1 MKNKYSYLSK
11 NILLFSISSFGQKIL
26 AFLLVP
32 LYTSVLSTADYGT
45 VDLITTT
52 VSILV
57 PVFTINISEGVLR
70 FTLKD
75 KDNKDYFSYG
85 IYMTIKAAL
94 ILLVLLFLLSIIPV
108 EYSFKKYY
116 AWMYLIFIAN
126 CIYSLFQNCL
136 RAVDKVPIMVFS
148 SLLNTVVM
156 LVSNIILLVYI
167 KIGITG
173 YFVSMFLGIMAAN
186 IYMLF
191 KGKLVRCITLD
202 FKNNPKMK
210 KECISYC
217 FPTIF
222 TALAWWINSSL
233 DKYFVTGM
241 LGVSENGIYSVSY
254 KIPTIL
260 GVFQNIFSQAWMLSA
275 INEYDADDSDGFFGK
290 TYEMYNSLMIFC
302 CEGIMI
308 FNILL
313 SRILYAKDF
322 FVAWKYVPLLLLSS
336 LFSALSGYLGS
347 IFSAV
352 KDTKIAAKT
361 TMISALLNALL
372 NAVLIPKFHIYGAA
386 VATVCS
392 YVIAW
397 GIRYIVSKRY
407 VRMKIN
413 EKRMLFAYVLL
424 VLQTIL
430 ASTKSH
436 FYLLQIIIILITMLL
451 FRKYYIKIFSM
462 VIKKIKKEK

>member
-126 CIYSLFQNCL
+126 CIYGLFQNYL

-241 LGVSENGIYSVSY
+241 LGVSENVIYSVSY

-290 TYEMYNSLMIFC
+290 TYEMNLETMNHLELFQHLGFPVLLGTSRKSMIGLTLDLPVDQRV
-302 CEGIMI
+302 EGTIATSVIGVMKGC
-308 FNILL
+308 
-313 SRILYAKDF
+313 A
-322 FVAWKYVPLLLLSS
+322 FVRVHD
-336 LFSALSGYLGS
+336 
-347 IFSAV
+347 V
-352 KDTKIAAKT
+352 KE
-361 TMISALLNALL
+361 NRR
-372 NAVLIPKFHIYGAA
+372 AVLMTEA
-386 VATVCS
+386 
-392 YVIAW
+392 
-397 GIRYIVSKRY
+397 
-407 VRMKIN
+407 
-413 EKRMLFAYVLL
+413 
-424 VLQTIL
+424 IL
-430 ASTKSH
+430 G
-436 FYLLQIIIILITMLL
+436 
-451 FRKYYIKIFSM
+451 RNIK
-462 VIKKIKKEK
+462 

>member
-126 CIYSLFQNCL
+126 CIYSLFQNYL

-210 KECISYC
+210 KECIS
-217 FPTIF
+217 
-222 TALAWWINSSL
+222 
-233 DKYFVTGM
+233 
-241 LGVSENGIYSVSY
+241 
-254 KIPTIL
+254 
-260 GVFQNIFSQAWMLSA
+260 
-275 INEYDADDSDGFFGK
+275 
-290 TYEMYNSLMIFC
+290 
-302 CEGIMI
+302 
-308 FNILL
+308 
-313 SRILYAKDF
+313 
-322 FVAWKYVPLLLLSS
+322 
-336 LFSALSGYLGS
+336 
-347 IFSAV
+347 
-352 KDTKIAAKT
+352 
-361 TMISALLNALL
+361 
-372 NAVLIPKFHIYGAA
+372 
-386 VATVCS
+386 
-392 YVIAW
+392 
-397 GIRYIVSKRY
+397 
-407 VRMKIN
+407 
-413 EKRMLFAYVLL
+413 
-424 VLQTIL
+424 
-430 ASTKSH
+430 
-436 FYLLQIIIILITMLL
+436 
-451 FRKYYIKIFSM
+451 
-462 VIKKIKKEK
+462 

>member
-1 MKNKYSYLSK
+1 MRRGGAAFCEKKRVGRY
-11 NILLFSISSFGQKIL
+11 FFEKIL

-126 CIYSLFQNCL
+126 CIYSLFQNYL

-260 GVFQNIFSQAWMLSA
+260 GVFQNI
-275 INEYDADDSDGFFGK
+275 ICYK
-290 TYEMYNSLMIFC
+290 
-302 CEGIMI
+302 
-308 FNILL
+308 
-313 SRILYAKDF
+313 
-322 FVAWKYVPLLLLSS
+322 
-336 LFSALSGYLGS
+336 
-347 IFSAV
+347 
-352 KDTKIAAKT
+352 
-361 TMISALLNALL
+361 
-372 NAVLIPKFHIYGAA
+372 
-386 VATVCS
+386 
-392 YVIAW
+392 
-397 GIRYIVSKRY
+397 
-407 VRMKIN
+407 
-413 EKRMLFAYVLL
+413 
-424 VLQTIL
+424 
-430 ASTKSH
+430 
-436 FYLLQIIIILITMLL
+436 
-451 FRKYYIKIFSM
+451 
-462 VIKKIKKEK
+462 

>member
-126 CIYSLFQNCL
+126 CIYGLFQNYL

-347 IFSAV
+347 I
-352 KDTKIAAKT
+352 
-361 TMISALLNALL
+361 
-372 NAVLIPKFHIYGAA
+372 
-386 VATVCS
+386 
-392 YVIAW
+392 
-397 GIRYIVSKRY
+397 
-407 VRMKIN
+407 
-413 EKRMLFAYVLL
+413 
-424 VLQTIL
+424 
-430 ASTKSH
+430 
-436 FYLLQIIIILITMLL
+436 
-451 FRKYYIKIFSM
+451 
-462 VIKKIKKEK
+462 

>member
-1 MKNKYSYLSK
+1 
-11 NILLFSISSFGQKIL
+11 
-26 AFLLVP
+26 
-32 LYTSVLSTADYGT
+32 
-45 VDLITTT
+45 
-52 VSILV
+52 
-57 PVFTINISEGVLR
+57 
-70 FTLKD
+70 
-75 KDNKDYFSYG
+75 
-85 IYMTIKAAL
+85 
-94 ILLVLLFLLSIIPV
+94 
-108 EYSFKKYY
+108 
-116 AWMYLIFIAN
+116 
-126 CIYSLFQNCL
+126 
-136 RAVDKVPIMVFS
+136 
-148 SLLNTVVM
+148 M